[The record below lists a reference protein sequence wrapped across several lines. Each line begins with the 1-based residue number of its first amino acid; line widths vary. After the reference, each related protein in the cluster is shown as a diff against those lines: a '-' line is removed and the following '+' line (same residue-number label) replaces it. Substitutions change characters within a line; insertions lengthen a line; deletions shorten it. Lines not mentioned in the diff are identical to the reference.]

1 MLFTNLVQTNLRTK
15 FLGQH
20 IEYFTRLKSTN
31 EEAWELADNGAK
43 SGTIIITDNQ
53 FGGKGR
59 DGRVWL
65 AVPNKGLSFSI
76 LVEKKIPAKLSGWL
90 PILAGLSIN
99 KALSNFDIDISL
111 KWPNDITLDGRK
123 IGGVLCE
130 SKIKG
135 ELVYKAVIGI
145 GLNIN
150 ENKEELDPCLES
162 IATSLH
168 IHSEKIFQRERILAQ
183 ILNEIEPVIE
193 KFPENINSIQTDWSS
208 NCTHLDKKIEF
219 NSGSKMIS
227 GIFKGL
233 GKNGSAILKVDQ
245 SELEFHS
252 GEIQ

>member
-65 AVPNKGLSFSI
+65 TVPNKGLTFSI
-76 LVEKKIPAKLSGWL
+76 IIEKKIPAKLSGWL
-90 PILAGLSIN
+90 PLLAGLSIN

-135 ELVYKAVIGI
+135 ELVYKVVIGI

-150 ENKEELDPCLES
+150 ENKEELDPSLES

-168 IHSEKIFQRERILAQ
+168 IYSEKIFQRERILAQ

-193 KFPENINSIQTDWSS
+193 KFPENTNLIQTDWSS
-208 NCTHLDKKIEF
+208 N
-219 NSGSKMIS
+219 
-227 GIFKGL
+227 
-233 GKNGSAILKVDQ
+233 
-245 SELEFHS
+245 
-252 GEIQ
+252 

>member
-1 MLFTNLVQTNLRTK
+1 MLILNFFSLELFSFV
-15 FLGQH
+15 FLPQ
-20 IEYFTRLKSTN
+20 
-31 EEAWELADNGAK
+31 EENKAK
-43 SGTIIITDNQ
+43 AIIIVVILLI
-53 FGGKGR
+53 R
-59 DGRVWL
+59 D
-65 AVPNKGLSFSI
+65 
-76 LVEKKIPAKLSGWL
+76 KIPAKLSGWL

-135 ELVYKAVIGI
+135 EFVYKAVIGI

-150 ENKEELDPCLES
+150 ESKEELDPCLES

-168 IHSEKIFQRERILAQ
+168 IHSEKFFQRERILAQ
-183 ILNEIEPVIE
+183 ILNEIEPIIE
-193 KFPENINSIQTDWSS
+193 KFPENINSIQTDWSL
-208 NCTHLDKKIEF
+208 NCSHLDKKIEF
-219 NSGSKMIS
+219 NRGSKMIS

-233 GKNGSAILKVDQ
+233 GEDGSAILKVDQ

>member
-1 MLFTNLVQTNLRTK
+1 MLSTNLVQTNLRTK

-76 LVEKKIPAKLSGWL
+76 LVEKKIPAKLSGGL

-135 ELVYKAVIGI
+135 EFVYKAVIGI

-150 ENKEELDPCLES
+150 ESKEELDPCLES

-168 IHSEKIFQRERILAQ
+168 IHSEKFFQRERILAQ
-183 ILNEIEPVIE
+183 ILNEIEPIIE
-193 KFPENINSIQTDWSS
+193 KFPENINSVQTDWSL
-208 NCTHLDKKIEF
+208 NCSHLDKKIEF
-219 NSGSKMIS
+219 NHGSKMIS

-233 GKNGSAILKVDQ
+233 GEGGSAILKVDQ
-245 SELEFHS
+245 SKLEFHS

>member
-59 DGRVWL
+59 NGRVWL
-65 AVPNKGLSFSI
+65 TVPNKGLTFSI
-76 LVEKKIPAKLSGWL
+76 IIEKKIPAKLSGWL
-90 PILAGLSIN
+90 PLLAGLSIN

-135 ELVYKAVIGI
+135 ELLYKIVIGI

-150 ENKEELDPCLES
+150 ENKEELDPSLES

-168 IHSEKIFQRERILAQ
+168 ISSEKIFQRERILAQ

-193 KFPENINSIQTDWSS
+193 KFPENQRPD
-208 NCTHLDKKIEF
+208 
-219 NSGSKMIS
+219 
-227 GIFKGL
+227 
-233 GKNGSAILKVDQ
+233 
-245 SELEFHS
+245 
-252 GEIQ
+252 

>member
-1 MLFTNLVQTNLRTK
+1 MLSTNLVQTNLRTK

-65 AVPNKGLSFSI
+65 AVPNKSLSFSI

-135 ELVYKAVIGI
+135 EFVYKAVIGI

-150 ENKEELDPCLES
+150 ESKEELDPCLES

-168 IHSEKIFQRERILAQ
+168 IHSEKFFQRERILAQ
-183 ILNEIEPVIE
+183 ILHEIEPIIE
-193 KFPENINSIQTDWSS
+193 KFPENINSIQTDWSL
-208 NCTHLDKKIEF
+208 NCSHLDKKIEF
-219 NSGSKMIS
+219 NRGSKMIS

-233 GKNGSAILKVDQ
+233 GEGGSAILKVDQ
-245 SELEFHS
+245 SKLEFHS

>member
-59 DGRVWL
+59 NGRVWL
-65 AVPNKGLSFSI
+65 TVPNKGLTFSI
-76 LVEKKIPAKLSGWL
+76 IIEKKIPAKLSGWL
-90 PILAGLSIN
+90 PLLAGLSIN

-135 ELVYKAVIGI
+135 ELVYKVVIGI

-150 ENKEELDPCLES
+150 ENKEELDPSLES

-168 IHSEKIFQRERILAQ
+168 ISSEKIFQRERILAQ

-193 KFPENINSIQTDWSS
+193 HLNDYNLKTNLFGS
-208 NCTHLDKKIEF
+208 N
-219 NSGSKMIS
+219 
-227 GIFKGL
+227 
-233 GKNGSAILKVDQ
+233 
-245 SELEFHS
+245 
-252 GEIQ
+252 

>member
-1 MLFTNLVQTNLRTK
+1 MLSTNLVQTNLRTK

-123 IGGVLCE
+123 VGGVLCE

-150 ENKEELDPCLES
+150 ESKEELDPCLES

-168 IHSEKIFQRERILAQ
+168 IHSEKFFQRERILAQ
-183 ILNEIEPVIE
+183 ILNEIEPIIE
-193 KFPENINSIQTDWSS
+193 KFPENINSIQTDWSL
-208 NCTHLDKKIEF
+208 NCSHLDKKIEF
-219 NSGSKMIS
+219 NRGSKRIS

-233 GKNGSAILKVDQ
+233 GEDGSAILKVDQ
-245 SELEFHS
+245 SELEFYS

>member
-43 SGTIIITDNQ
+43 SGTIIVTDNQ

-90 PILAGLSIN
+90 PILAGLYIN

-150 ENKEELDPCLES
+150 EIKEELDPCLES

-183 ILNEIEPVIE
+183 ILNEMEPVIK
-193 KFPENINSIQTDWSS
+193 KFPENINSIQTDWYLSLI
-208 NCTHLDKKIEF
+208 HI
-219 NSGSKMIS
+219 
-227 GIFKGL
+227 
-233 GKNGSAILKVDQ
+233 
-245 SELEFHS
+245 
-252 GEIQ
+252 